1 MPDPVGVGLARNSL
15 SRGDRMA
22 RIGAVHRRRP
32 PTMSAR
38 AVRRHCQPLMARAQ
52 AGQARHF
59 TWHPERMAVVAAY
72 VTNQIRER
80 YPDLRVPPHGVWRR
94 FEAQGVDRWGA
105 VAQEH
110 GLAAQGARLERA
122 RARIDL
128 AVTTALLGAHVLSHW
143 HFRDAVSGHTLMGS
157 EAISVASLRWWSAG
171 ALSSDPHQP
180 CRTDAVALE
189 RLLTPDLERHGE
201 V

>member
-1 MPDPVGVGLARNSL
+1 M
-15 SRGDRMA
+15 
-22 RIGAVHRRRP
+22 
-32 PTMSAR
+32 
-38 AVRRHCQPLMARAQ
+38 
-52 AGQARHF
+52 
-59 TWHPERMAVVAAY
+59 
-72 VTNQIRER
+72 
-80 YPDLRVPPHGVWRR
+80 PPHGVWRR

-189 RLLTPDLERHGE
+189 RLLTPDLAMALQVGPDNPLPGLEARANVLRQLALAMRAHPDLFG
-201 V
+201 